1 MMAALFQSLP
11 LLTLSTSLV
20 AAVAIFL
27 LREPRRRARTAVNI
41 CAATVKLLLI
51 VIMLDGVRQGESFQM
66 SWSVGGGFELLL
78 IADALSLLFM
88 TLSAVLWLATT
99 IYAIGYLEES
109 PYRARFFGFFS
120 LCVAATMGIAMAGN
134 LFTFFVFYEL
144 LTLSTY
150 PLVAHRGTPEALR
163 GAGIYLCY
171 TLAGGM
177 LLLAGIVLLESVNG
191 PVSFVAGGSLGD
203 LVQTRPLHAQVA
215 FWLLVAGIGVK
226 AALVPLHGWLP
237 VAMVAPAPVSAL
249 LHAVAVVKAGAFG
262 LVRVIFD
269 VYGHSATAL
278 LELATP
284 LAWLAAV
291 TIIYASIRAL
301 AQTDIKRRLAFSTIS
316 QVSYIT
322 LGAALGGPVAAIGGL
337 VHLVH
342 QGLMKVT
349 LFFCAGN
356 WAETL
361 DIKRIDQL
369 DGVGRRMPWT
379 GAAFTVGALGMI
391 GVPPVAGFIT
401 KWYLGTGAVQIGHY
415 WVVVVLVVSTLLN
428 AAYFLP
434 LLHRIWFRTP
444 ADNWKEHMSGLR
456 GETRGML
463 LWPTVFVALC
473 ALLAGLFA
481 AAALSPLDWAELIV
495 LQGYGPW

>member
-1 MMAALFQSLP
+1 VKPEFWLP
-11 LLTLSTSLV
+11 LFVLASSFLTGLV
-20 AAVAIFL
+20 IFFIGETKYGLRTILNMTGATLKLVAVAIIFWLTFQGWEFEARFPIALGFDFL
-27 LREPRRRARTAVNI
+27 IRVDL
-41 CAATVKLLLI
+41 
-51 VIMLDGVRQGESFQM
+51 
-66 SWSVGGGFELLL
+66 
-78 IADALSLLFM
+78 LSLMFV
-88 TLSAVLWLATT
+88 TLSSVLWFITT
-99 IYAIGYLEES
+99 IYAIGYLEGS
-109 PYRARFFGFFS
+109 PHRARFFGFFS
-120 LCVAATMGIAMAGN
+120 LCVTASTGIALAGN
-134 LFTFFVFYEL
+134 LVTFFIFYEL
-144 LTLSTY
+144 LTLVTY
-150 PLVAHRGTPEALR
+150 PLVVHRGTEKSLK
-163 GAGIYLCY
+163 AGRTYLWY
-171 TLAGGM
+171 TITGGTVLFVGVVWMHVIAGPLDFVHTGM
-177 LLLAGIVLLESVNG
+177 LAELGAEHH
-191 PVSFVAGGSLGD
+191 GSLMVIFAILICG
-203 LVQTRPLHAQVA
+203 L
-215 FWLLVAGIGVK
+215 GVK

>member
-1 MMAALFQSLP
+1 MIASAYQALP
-11 LLTLSTSLV
+11 LLTLLTSML
-20 AAVAIFL
+20 ASLLIFV
-27 LREPRRRARTAVNI
+27 LREPRRRARTLVNL
-41 CAATVKLLLI
+41 AAAILKLLFIAAMLNGVRQGYTFEMVWTVGGSFQLLLI
-51 VIMLDGVRQGESFQM
+51 V
-66 SWSVGGGFELLL
+66 
-78 IADALSLLFM
+78 DALSLLFM

-99 IYAIGYLEES
+99 IYAVGYLENS

-150 PLVAHRGTPEALR
+150 PLVAHRGTTEALR
-163 GAGIYLCY
+163 GARIYLGY
-171 TLAGGM
+171 TLGGGV
-177 LLLAGIVLLESVNG
+177 LLLAGIVLLESAVG
-191 PVSFVAGGSLGD
+191 PVSFVSGGSLPG
-203 LVQTRPLHAQVA
+203 LAETHPLLARIA

-262 LVRVIFD
+262 LVRVVFD
-269 VYGHSATAL
+269 VYGHSTVTL
-278 LELATP
+278 LEVATP
-284 LAWLAAV
+284 LAVLAAV
-291 TIIYASIRAL
+291 TIIYGSLRAL
-301 AQTDIKRRLAFSTIS
+301 MQSDLKRRLAFSTIS
-316 QVSYIT
+316 QVSYVT
-322 LGAALGGPVAAIGGL
+322 LGISLGGPVAAIGGL

-361 DIKRIDQL
+361 GIKRVQDL

-379 GAAFTVGALGMI
+379 GAAFTVGALGMV
-391 GVPPVAGFIT
+391 GVPPIAGFVT
-401 KWYLGTGAVQIGHY
+401 KWYLGTGAVQVGHV
-415 WVVVVLVVSTLLN
+415 WVVAVLAASTLLN

-434 LLHRIWFRTP
+434 LVHRIWFRAPSDAWT
-444 ADNWKEHMSGLR
+444 ERFSGLR
-456 GETRGML
+456 GETPGML

-481 AAALSPLDWAELIV
+481 AAALSPLDWTEMIV
-495 LQGYGPW
+495 RRGYGPW